1 MTILYDPTDFNEISV
16 LARWHGT
23 IMPYVLGRPTIWFLL
38 SAHVLF
44 LFLHIYHTEVEMPI
58 CPWKLVGFPTA
69 LLTFFLVFYSSN
81 CFKRYYQMFG
91 HCMNMS
97 GSVQAYTGM
106 LRVHFPD
113 ASVDELWNLSRYVI
127 ASVFLLYFQLAKGSD
142 GGKMITKVEWA
153 RLLKTGLV
161 NEHEIDRLRRF
172 SKPPV
177 LPWLLQTWGLRALCD
192 KIAEV
197 GKDAKTLSNFQNTVI
212 KLQVD
217 CRDLAATVE
226 MPVPFPYY
234 YTLTLMLSLNLLL
247 MAYALIEFETIMT
260 IPCFFIIA
268 LVALG
273 LKETAVSLSDPF
285 GGEDVDFETEVYMAQ
300 MLANAKSMIS
310 EDAKQPGVQLG
321 LATGREI
328 TTRDSKR
335 ALIAAKSK

>member
-1 MTILYDPTDFNEISV
+1 MTILYDPNDFNELSV
-16 LARWHGT
+16 LTQWRGT
-23 IMPYVLGRPTIWFLL
+23 IMPAVLCSPSFWFLL
-38 SAHVLF
+38 MAHIVF
-44 LFLHIYHTEVEMPI
+44 LFLHIYHEEVEMPSL
-58 CPWKLVGFPTA
+58 PWKLVGVPTA

-81 CFKRYYQMFG
+81 CFKRYYEMFNL
-91 HCMNMS
+91 CMNMA
-97 GSVQAYTGM
+97 GCVQAYVGM
-106 LRVHFPD
+106 LRVHFFSSSPE
-113 ASVDELWNLSRYVI
+113 ELWNLGRYVI
-127 ASVFLLYFQLAKGSD
+127 ASVFTLYYQLAKGSD
-142 GGKMITKVEWA
+142 GGRAITEREWG

-161 NEHEIDRLRRF
+161 SEGEVKRLQAF
-172 SKPPV
+172 KGFV
-177 LPWLLQTWGLRALCD
+177 PWLLQVWGLRALSD
-192 KIAEV
+192 KITEL
-197 GKDAKTLSNFQNTVI
+197 GKEAKTMNQFQNQVI
-212 KLQVD
+212 ALRNH
-217 CRDLAATVE
+217 CANLIATVE
-226 MPVPFPYY
+226 QPVPFPYY
-234 YTLTLMLSLNLLL
+234 HTLTLMLSLNLLL
-247 MAYALIEFETIMT
+247 MAYAMIEFETIMT